1 MNKYLLPIIA
11 AGAIASVSYAGPIAL
26 ELWEFED
33 AAGLSFKGQATV
45 EFPNPSG
52 FANTGSNGT
61 SWNFGGFTNGASTDG
76 NGNLVVT
83 GKTGAVYRKTKA
95 SADAPGYS
103 PALTTGKYR
112 LTLDISSWNMSAGS
126 ILLDAAGGPTGG
138 TRVAA
143 LKLEHRPES
152 ATGTGEEGDPVVT
165 KPAHARVQAVIK
177 STSSASAGY
186 QYVAFELA
194 ESGSTPFSAYIEFD
208 LDNDT
213 AEFVV
218 DGIVRGSAVTDLD
231 SADLT
236 MLKFSQDSNYVA
248 TNEVKIASM
257 GLYEI
262 IDTTTDTD
270 GDGIADYYESN
281 TGTWVS
287 VTDTGTDPAVAD
299 VTVQGIDIA
308 LYNYIASLGS
318 GSGSG
323 GSAGP
328 EGPQGPAGPPGPAG
342 ADGLDST
349 AIQNLRSSAH
359 IERSPTDATFNVNY
373 SIESSD
379 DLGNWTPAVSDSVSV
394 DPTSSDK
401 MFLRLSTN

>member
-33 AAGLSFKGQATV
+33 AAGLSFKGTAT
-45 EFPNPSG
+45 EANPNPNG

-61 SWNFGGFTNGASTDG
+61 AWNYGGYGDPNGASTDG
-76 NGNLVVT
+76 VGNLVVT
-83 GKTGAVYRKTKA
+83 GFPGAQYRKTNPA
-95 SADAPGYS
+95 YS

-112 LTLDISSWNMSAGS
+112 LTLDISSWDMSAGA

-143 LKLEHRPES
+143 FKIDGAGPN
-152 ATGTGEEGDPVVT
+152 GP
-165 KPAHARVQAVIK
+165 RVQAIIK
-177 STSSASAGY
+177 SAASESGGY
-186 QYVAFELA
+186 QYVAYDLGA
-194 ESGSTPFSAYIEFD
+194 SSGTTPISFYIEFD

-218 DGIVRGSAVTDLD
+218 DGSVRGSAVTDLD

-270 GDGIADYYESN
+270 GDGIADYYETG

-299 VTVQGIDIA
+299 TTVQGIDIA

-328 EGPQGPAGPPGPAG
+328 EGPQGPAGPAGPPGPAG
-342 ADGLDST
+342 ADGLDSD

-359 IERSPTDATFNVNY
+359 IERSATDPSFNVNY

>member
-11 AGAIASVSYAGPIAL
+11 AGAIASVSYAGPVAL

-33 AAGLSFKGQATV
+33 AAGLSFKGTAT
-45 EFPNPSG
+45 EANPNPNG
-52 FANTGSNGT
+52 FANTVSNGT
-61 SWNFGGFTNGASTDG
+61 AWNFGGFTNGASTDG

-83 GKTGAVYRKTKA
+83 GKTGAVYRKTNPA
-95 SADAPGYS
+95 YD

-112 LTLDISSWNMSAGS
+112 LTLDISSWDMSAGS
-126 ILLDAAGGPTGG
+126 ILLDAAGGPAGG

-152 ATGTGEEGDPVVT
+152 TTGTGEEGDPVVT
-165 KPAHARVQAVIK
+165 KPAHARVQGIIK
-177 STSSASAGY
+177 STSSASGGY

-236 MLKFSQDSNYVA
+236 MLKFSQDNNYVA

-379 DLGNWTPAVSDSVSV
+379 DLGNWTPAVSDSVTV
-394 DPTSSDK
+394 DPASSDK